1 MLKQSTLIAVA
12 ACSLLAPSMTASERL
27 DEALQITEEPVTLNN
42 PPSPVPAAPVAET
55 PEYSVTCENCS
66 KEEKLVLNA
75 LQDQGIT
82 DRHAL
87 AVIMGNIRQESKFD
101 SIICEGG
108 RRTGYHG
115 CHRGGFGLIQFTS
128 LHRYNGLG
136 TFAKGNQMNPDH
148 IETQIQ
154 YVFTEREWR
163 AAEKG
168 FKRPG
173 QSVSY
178 YMNHAYTWL
187 GWGIHGNR
195 THYSNQYLRLLQPS

>member
-1 MLKQSTLIAVA
+1 MLKRSTLIATAVA
-12 ACSLLAPSMTASERL
+12 SLLAPSVTASDRL
-27 DEALQITEEPVTLNN
+27 NDALQLTVEPVTLNN
-42 PPSPVPAAPVAET
+42 PPSPESALEVEMPK
-55 PEYSVTCENCS
+55 YSVTCSNCS
-66 KEEKLVLNA
+66 EEETLVLNA
-75 LQDQGIT
+75 LQDRGIT

-101 SIICEGG
+101 SIVCEGG

-115 CHRGGFGLIQFTS
+115 CHHGGFGLIQFTS

-136 TFAKGNQMNPDH
+136 KFARGNQMDPNR

-163 AAEKG
+163 RAEVG
-168 FKRPG
+168 FKKSG

-195 THYSNQYLRLLQPS
+195 THYSNEYLRLLQPA

>member
-1 MLKQSTLIAVA
+1 MNKRIAAILSLITFTVPGA
-12 ACSLLAPSMTASERL
+12 TATDRL
-27 DEALQITEEPVTLNN
+27 TRALQLIDPVTLSDPTEEVQQTNFI
-42 PPSPVPAAPVAET
+42 
-55 PEYSVTCENCS
+55 TCSNCS
-66 KEEKLVLNA
+66 EEEALVLKA
-75 LQDQGIT
+75 LQERGIK
-82 DRHAL
+82 DKNAL

-101 SIICEGG
+101 SKVCEGG
-108 RRTGYHG
+108 VRTGYHG

-136 TFAKGNQMNPDH
+136 KFARGNQMDPNH

-163 AAEKG
+163 RAEVG
-168 FKRPG
+168 FKKSG

-187 GWGIHGNR
+187 GWGVHGNR
-195 THYSNQYLRLLQPS
+195 TYYSNQYLRLLQPA

>member
-1 MLKQSTLIAVA
+1 MLKQSSLIAVA

-27 DEALQITEEPVTLNN
+27 DQALQITEEPVTLNN
-42 PPSPVPAAPVAET
+42 PPSPVSAAPVAET
-55 PEYSVTCENCS
+55 PEYSVTCGNCS

-136 TFAKGNQMNPDH
+136 KFARGNQMDPNH
-148 IETQIQ
+148 IETQIK
-154 YVFTEREWR
+154 YVFTEREWQ
-163 AAEKG
+163 AAARG
-168 FKRPG
+168 FRREG
-173 QSVSY
+173 QSVGY

-187 GWGIHGNR
+187 GWGIHGGED
-195 THYSNQYLRLLQPS
+195 TLLAPIHE